1 MKLSERFTN
10 RKLTELELSHLEDD
24 VPGRERSKSEPPR
37 GDNISENMK
46 FLISEN
52 ELLIWSSSFRL
63 HWSDTRVLPLC
74 VTTVC

>member
-1 MKLSERFTN
+1 MKLFQRFTN
-10 RKLTELELSHLEDD
+10 KKLTELELSHLEDGA
-24 VPGRERSKSEPPR
+24 PGRERSKSEPPR
-37 GDNISENMK
+37 DDSISENMR

-63 HWSDTRVLPLC
+63 HWSDTPVLPLC